1 MVIESLLYWLSLSLK
16 YYLAS
21 EFSFSESE
29 ATLNMQVVGCDDGT
43 RTLPTRRPRATTTLQ
58 GTPLPPFAS
67 ADP

>member
-29 ATLNMQVVGCDDGT
+29 ATLDMQVVGCDDGT
-43 RTLPTRRPRATTTLQ
+43 RCREETLLLPTVFVCLF
-58 GTPLPPFAS
+58 LSCWFC
-67 ADP
+67 